1 MEGDQK
7 DRSLGGIID
16 RCLCGRSNLF
26 STRVRTEAG
35 NGGGLKPR
43 ITSRRPLRYCQ
54 KGTVKFSSAHI
65 EVVSYLVKMTE
76 AVGGRLAQQGTGAA
90 SRWRNSAESSCALRH
105 GTPSPAPGARNYT
118 MLDPFAMDW
127 IPVLIRSCD
136 TDWDYVRVGLLAVV
150 EGDCDYCHYFPSVLK
165 IPENSVSRRPV
176 DVAYRVEGISL
187 RMLLNN
193 IPNQEN
199 TRGILSAEHSE
210 QYARLGTKLK
220 RELGE
225 TVLEFLG
232 DEATEDIVLNPD
244 STLWVKRMSQGFQH
258 VGSMS
263 PTQATS
269 ALSTIAAWRDLER
282 YRVEP

>member
-1 MEGDQK
+1 
-7 DRSLGGIID
+7 
-16 RCLCGRSNLF
+16 
-26 STRVRTEAG
+26 VRTEAG

-220 RELGE
+220 RDR
-225 TVLEFLG
+225 TRVSWRRG
-232 DEATEDIVLNPD
+232 DRRHRAQPRLNAMGQAHEPRFSACWLNVSYPSD
-244 STLWVKRMSQGFQH
+244 QRTQH
-258 VGSMS
+258 HRS
-263 PTQATS
+263 
-269 ALSTIAAWRDLER
+269 LER
-282 YRVEP
+282 FGEIPC